1 VHRFYD
7 PSISENSSVIS
18 ATVLEDFKSLRIR
31 DREELSITKGVA
43 AVLRALV
50 FNAAIGQSLPKAF
63 HVLSKWTRAIN
74 LALFAKCG
82 KDDAVLQTPVEP
94 GVASITPLQATRSVV
109 EWRAKA
115 FRNRERRNQIAISAV
130 KQSKQA
136 KQSKQTLKTNASPIL
151 TPKQLVPIETGLAPD
166 PRSSVSLVG
175 VEVLKE
181 VTVAAGP
188 LRYFSQGELDN
199 LEAQGFLGVRLGSS
213 VLPNSMAGPA
223 AVSPLMALSGHWS

>member
-18 ATVLEDFKSLRIR
+18 ATDLEDFKSLRIR
-31 DREELSITKGVA
+31 DGVELSSTEGVA

-50 FNAAIGQSLPKAF
+50 FNAAIGQLLQRAF
-63 HVLSKWTRAIN
+63 HVFSKWTRAIN
-74 LALFAKCG
+74 PALLAKSG
-82 KDDAVLQTPVEP
+82 KDDAVLQTPVES

-181 VTVAAGP
+181 VTLAAGP
-188 LRYFSQGELDN
+188 LRYFSQGELYN

-223 AVSPLMALSGHWS
+223 ANSPLMSLSGHWS

>member
-1 VHRFYD
+1 MHRFYH

-43 AVLRALV
+43 AVLKALV

-74 LALFAKCG
+74 LALFAKSG
-82 KDDAVLQTPVEP
+82 KDDAVLQNTVEL
-94 GVASITPLQATRSVV
+94 GVASITPLQASRSVV
-109 EWRAKA
+109 EWGAKPS
-115 FRNRERRNQIAISAV
+115 RNRECRNQIAISAV
-130 KQSKQA
+130 KQSKQNF
-136 KQSKQTLKTNASPIL
+136 KTNVSALL
-151 TPKQLVPIETGLAPD
+151 TPMQLIPIETGLALN